1 MPDGPSSPA
10 RGEFTGEPEKY
21 SNVSDEA
28 ESGLALKM
36 SVSHCFLQFSS
47 NSILSSQSIKPFFLS
62 SSDAAMQCFF
72 CPLND
77 HNVHALINLTNSKV
91 KTTGFPYVS

>member
-21 SNVSDEA
+21 SNVLDEA

-36 SVSHCFLQFSS
+36 SVLHCFLPFSS
-47 NSILSSQSIKPFFLS
+47 NSILSSQSI
-62 SSDAAMQCFF
+62 
-72 CPLND
+72 
-77 HNVHALINLTNSKV
+77 
-91 KTTGFPYVS
+91 

>member
-21 SNVSDEA
+21 SNVLDEA

-36 SVSHCFLQFSS
+36 SVLHCFLPFSS
-47 NSILSSQSIKPFFLS
+47 NSILSSQSTKPFFHS
-62 SSDAAMQCFF
+62 SSDKAMQCFF
-72 CPLND
+72 CPLNV
-77 HNVHALINLTNSKV
+77 HNVHV
-91 KTTGFPYVS
+91 GFN

>member
-21 SNVSDEA
+21 SNVLDGA

-36 SVSHCFLQFSS
+36 SVFHCFLPLSS
-47 NSILSSQSIKPFFLS
+47 KSILSTQSIKPFFHS

-72 CPLND
+72 PVL
-77 HNVHALINLTNSKV
+77 
-91 KTTGFPYVS
+91 